1 MVIALIAV
9 ISMAVLGQFLLFYW
23 RATMAVA
30 AALPVSDRLRQAAG
44 IKDQLISAADFDAV
58 IRLHEVCPELDGR
71 SASLAGIK
79 LYHMVVRGVG
89 QLFGPAMTSWV
100 DQEAAICAR
109 YLAARLDQRISV
121 NGALWTQARSSS

>member
-1 MVIALIAV
+1 MVIALIGV

-44 IKDQLISAADFDAV
+44 IKTAQICAADLDAV
-58 IRLHEVCPELDGR
+58 IRLHEVCPQLDGR
-71 SASLAGIK
+71 SANLRGVK
-79 LYHMVVRGVG
+79 LYHLAVRALG
-89 QLFGPAMTSWV
+89 QLLGPAMTSWV
-100 DQEAAICAR
+100 EQEAAICAR
-109 YLAARLDQRISV
+109 YLATRLDQRIGV